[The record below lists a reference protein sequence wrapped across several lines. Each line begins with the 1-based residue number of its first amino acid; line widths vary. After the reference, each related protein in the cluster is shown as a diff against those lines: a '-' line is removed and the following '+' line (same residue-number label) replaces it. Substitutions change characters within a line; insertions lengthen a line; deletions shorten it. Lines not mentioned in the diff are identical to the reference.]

1 VTTAERK
8 PSVAII
14 GAGMSGL
21 ACAGTLSEAGWHVT
35 IFEKSRGAGGRMATR
50 RLETPHGTASFD
62 FGAQYFTVR
71 DPGFARQVATW
82 ADLGLASRWPDARD
96 DAWIGVPTMNAV
108 LRNLASQHEVRL
120 DHHVHGLA
128 QAEGG
133 WRLLGNHPV
142 ADQFDY
148 VVLALPA
155 EQTAPILTLHDFELA
170 RAALFA
176 RSQPCWT
183 GMFAFAE
190 PLALEHHILRDAG
203 LITWAARNSAK
214 PGRSGPESWVVQA
227 TPAWSTANLEHAPD
241 LVAPHLLAA
250 LADANGKALP
260 DLLASSIHRWRYAL
274 SAGTGIGNL
283 WNGDIRI
290 GACGDWL
297 LGPRVECAWISGRT
311 LAERMLGAAAL
322 SGASSH

>member
-1 VTTAERK
+1 MA
-8 PSVAII
+8 
-14 GAGMSGL
+14 GL
-21 ACAGTLSEAGWHVT
+21 ACAESLREVGWKVT

-50 RLETPHGTASFD
+50 RLETSHGTASFD

-71 DPGFARQVATW
+71 DPGFARQVAVW

-96 DAWIGVPTMNAV
+96 DAWIGVPTMHAV
-108 LRNLASQHEVRL
+108 LRNLATRHEVRL
-120 DHHVHGLA
+120 GHHIHGLA
-128 QAEGG
+128 RAEGT

-142 ADQFDY
+142 AEHFDK

-183 GMFAFAE
+183 GMFAFAA
-190 PLALEHHILRDAG
+190 PLAIEHHTLRDAG

-214 PGRSGPESWVVQA
+214 PGRDGPESWVVQA
-227 TPAWSTANLEHAPD
+227 TSGWSTANLEHTPD
-241 LVAPHLLAA
+241 AVGPHLLAA
-250 LADANGKALP
+250 LAEANGKALP
-260 DLLASSIHRWRYAL
+260 ALLASSVHRWRYAL

-283 WNGDIRI
+283 WNANLAI

-311 LAERMLGAAAL
+311 LAERMLDGADQTTL
-322 SGASSH
+322 QQ

>member
-1 VTTAERK
+1 MVATK

-21 ACAGTLSEAGWHVT
+21 ACAGTLSEAGWNVT

-50 RLETPHGTASFD
+50 RLETSHGTASFD

-71 DPGFARQVATW
+71 DPGFARQVAVW

-108 LRNLASQHEVRL
+108 LRNLASHHDLRL
-120 DHHVHGLA
+120 GHHVHGLA
-128 QAEGG
+128 RAEGK

-142 ADQFDY
+142 ADQFDKI
-148 VVLALPA
+148 VLALPA
-155 EQTAPILTLHDFELA
+155 EQTAPIMTLHDFELA

-214 PGRSGPESWVVQA
+214 PGRDGPESWVVQA
-227 TPAWSTANLEHAPD
+227 APAWSTANLEHAPD
-241 LVAPHLLAA
+241 VVAPHLLAA
-250 LADANGKALP
+250 LADANGQALP
-260 DLLASSIHRWRYAL
+260 PLLASSIHRWRYAL

-283 WNGDIRI
+283 WNADIGI

-297 LGPRVECAWISGRT
+297 LGPRVECAWISGQT
-311 LAERMLGAAAL
+311 LAARMLDTATL
-322 SGASSH
+322 TGASQ